1 MFYANMKREEK
12 KIIKT
17 TIHRVQV
24 IISLKEI
31 GEILEIPSNGIR
43 LEEVEVEDDKFKDMI
58 AKPNSPSKIEYK
70 HLTPLGKLISRII
83 SYNILP
89 KTGSYTHISND
100 QFKAMYAIVKHLEVN
115 WARVIYE
122 FIKTK
127 PSHFLAFPKSII
139 KLLKANKISPT
150 GKGKICEAIIDYTT
164 LKRMG
169 LDRGEDREEELEED
183 PETPMP
189 SNTQPSSSTTQE
201 VSIATISSQNI
212 VILEQLKKMSEDFK
226 VFSETMTA
234 RVDKLES
241 RSEEIWNFMRKK
253 AQVTEDV
260 TAPSEDQ
267 VPEATDPRSDKEKE
281 VLEEEEEDVNIMEDE
296 QVQAMIQELVQET
309 EVQIDS
315 MEKEG
320 EQVPE
325 VCTPSIDKGKKPM
338 EEKNQ
343 TGGEEED
350 ETMEE

>member
-1 MFYANMKREEK
+1 MSSSRSPNPKVPKKPRTIGPSSQISPQNTSIPTPSIPVTGYSKNRTTGPEYYDYLRLNMAYERFVKFSDFGDFNLEEIFEKCGLDKFLSISHKYDEIYPEILAMFYANMKREEK

-24 IISLKEI
+24 TISLKEI

-70 HLTPLGKLISRII
+70 HLTSLGKLISRII

-139 KLLKANKISPT
+139 KLLKVNKISPT

-169 LDRGEDREEELEED
+169 LDRGEDREEELEEN
-183 PETPMP
+183 PETPVA
-189 SNTQPSSSTTQE
+189 SNT
-201 VSIATISSQNI
+201 
-212 VILEQLKKMSEDFK
+212 
-226 VFSETMTA
+226 
-234 RVDKLES
+234 
-241 RSEEIWNFMRKK
+241 
-253 AQVTEDV
+253 
-260 TAPSEDQ
+260 
-267 VPEATDPRSDKEKE
+267 
-281 VLEEEEEDVNIMEDE
+281 
-296 QVQAMIQELVQET
+296 
-309 EVQIDS
+309 
-315 MEKEG
+315 
-320 EQVPE
+320 
-325 VCTPSIDKGKKPM
+325 
-338 EEKNQ
+338 
-343 TGGEEED
+343 
-350 ETMEE
+350 

>member
-1 MFYANMKREEK
+1 
-12 KIIKT
+12 
-17 TIHRVQV
+17 
-24 IISLKEI
+24 
-31 GEILEIPSNGIR
+31 
-43 LEEVEVEDDKFKDMI
+43 
-58 AKPNSPSKIEYK
+58 
-70 HLTPLGKLISRII
+70 
-83 SYNILP
+83 
-89 KTGSYTHISND
+89 
-100 QFKAMYAIVKHLEVN
+100 MYAIVKHLSVN

-139 KLLKANKISPT
+139 KLLKVNKISPT

-169 LDRGEDREEELEED
+169 LDRGEDREEELEEN
-183 PETPMP
+183 PETPVA

-201 VSIATISSQNI
+201 VSNATIFSQNI

-226 VFSETMTA
+226 VFSETISA
-234 RVDKLES
+234 RCDKLDS
-241 RSEEIWNFMRKK
+241 RNEEIWNFMRALVLRKK
-253 AQVTEDV
+253 AQVTEDD
-260 TAPSEDQ
+260 TAPSEIQ
-267 VPEATDPRSDKEKE
+267 VPEATAPSSDKGKG
-281 VLEEEEEDVNIMEDE
+281 VLEEEEEEDVDIMEDE